1 MAPAQDYYLF
11 YLASQ
16 SPKSDL
22 LKMWGEELNN
32 EQVSNSFF
40 TSVDFPVHFFGTV
53 RIPVVSNLFLFAS
66 GDFIL
71 L

>member
-1 MAPAQDYYLF
+1 VAHAQDYYLF

-40 TSVDFPVHFFGTV
+40 TSVDFPVKFLDGAYIRGFHL
-53 RIPVVSNLFLFAS
+53 VSL
-66 GDFIL
+66 
-71 L
+71 

>member
-1 MAPAQDYYLF
+1 VAHAQDYYLF

-32 EQVSNSFF
+32 EQVSTSFF
-40 TSVDFPVHFFGTV
+40 SSVDFPVRVLGSAYV
-53 RIPVVSNLFLFAS
+53 YPLFP
-66 GDFIL
+66 
-71 L
+71 